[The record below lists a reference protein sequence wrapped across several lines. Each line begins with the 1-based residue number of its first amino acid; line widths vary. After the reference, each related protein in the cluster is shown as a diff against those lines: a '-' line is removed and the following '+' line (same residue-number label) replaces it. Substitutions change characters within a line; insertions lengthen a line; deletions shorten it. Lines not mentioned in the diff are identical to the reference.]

1 LEQTDRTDTGSPS
14 NVVCLDN
21 SVICYHDP
29 QKSMHEA
36 ASSQPA
42 WSRPADPTILEFL
55 AERDPE
61 YPAIIANR
69 IGMHAPYV
77 ETRCEE
83 LADRGLVE
91 PVSGEV
97 VYRLTDR
104 GERALDAGALPE

>member
-1 LEQTDRTDTGSPS
+1 MW
-14 NVVCLDN
+14 
-21 SVICYHDP
+21 YHDP
-29 QKSMHEA
+29 QESMHEA

-91 PVSGEV
+91 AVSGEV
-97 VYRLTDR
+97 VYRLTER
-104 GERALDAGALPE
+104 GERALDAGALPK